1 MLAPIFPA
9 RVLDGGLLVLDR
21 PKDYGRYLRKLR
33 GQFVE
38 VIVRKRRTQRSLD
51 QNAYLH
57 AVPIPI
63 LADHFGYTIPEMK
76 LVLMGECWGWH
87 REKITGR
94 DLPLKP
100 STSEMSVEECSQF
113 IEWVIPWAATNH
125 QVLIPLPNEVD
136 YPDGV
141 EP

>member
-21 PKDYGRYLRKLR
+21 PRDYGRYLRMLK

-63 LADHFGYTIPEMK
+63 LAEHFGYTIPEMK
-76 LVLMGECWGWH
+76 LVLMGECFGWH
-87 REKITGR
+87 PEKITGR

-100 STSEMSVEECSQF
+100 STSEMSVDECSRL
-113 IEWVIPWAATNH
+113 IDWVIPWAATNH
-125 QVLIPLPNEVD
+125 DVLIPLPNEVD
-136 YPDGV
+136 YPDEV
-141 EP
+141 A